1 MDIEIIVIGESGK
14 RVLSDSRIRI
24 GQDPNCE
31 VSLPPERYPAVA
43 GVHLTLEVVNGAV
56 SLARGI
62 PLGGETF
69 VNGHPAAAGATI
81 RSGDILRLGA
91 GGPELRIRLLEQE
104 AYAPPAQ
111 HEPTRV
117 LNHEPTRVISSPAA
131 AAYSPPPPVAPA
143 AVGRQGYTAEAVRGV
158 SATPRT
164 PVLQPAASATEGE
177 DMSILEGKLK
187 SLQGILV
194 ASLLMILVLLAC
206 NIWQSWE
213 LSQTRDDVQQLRTQA
228 QNAVGPSTPAL
239 DARLKALDDRLDGM
253 DAQVAQAQ
261 DRMVKTMDAQTKRE
275 EDRLVERMN
284 TAIPAMLDKY
294 IANKMAEMKH

>member
-31 VSLPPERYPAVA
+31 VSLPPGKYAAVA

-56 SLARGI
+56 SLARGV

-69 VNGHPAAAGATI
+69 VNGHPAAAGAAI

-117 LNHEPTRVISSPAA
+117 LTHEPTRVVTGPAA
-131 AAYSPPPPVAPA
+131 AAYSPPPPVAQA
-143 AVGRQGYTAEAVRGV
+143 AMGRQGYTAEV
-158 SATPRT
+158 SRVVPSIPSN
-164 PVLQPAASATEGE
+164 PVPQPAANAAEGE
-177 DMSILEGKLK
+177 DMSILESKVK
-187 SLQGILV
+187 TLQSILV
-194 ASLLMILVLLAC
+194 TTLLMILVLLGC

-213 LSQTRDDVQQLRTQA
+213 LSLTRDDVQLLRTQA
-228 QNAVGPSTPAL
+228 TNAVAQLTPQL
-239 DARLKALDDRLDGM
+239 DARLAVFEQRMDGM
-253 DAQVAQAQ
+253 DAKIADAQ

-275 EDRLVERMN
+275 EDRMVERMN

-294 IANKMAEMKH
+294 IANKYAEMKH